1 LVARVV
7 AHNYLAFQLV
17 DDEDFRALL
26 ASLNPF
32 YKPPS
37 RGKLTNTLLPA
48 FRDKLEAVIRK
59 KLEMISSASLSFDSW
74 TSTANRSYIA
84 VTCHGIT
91 KAWTVETFMLSILPV
106 AQDETGVFLA
116 QMLEEVL
123 EQWGIRKE
131 QIVAITSDGAAN
143 AKNAV
148 MSQLDITW
156 VCCFSHVIN

>member
-1 LVARVV
+1 
-7 AHNYLAFQLV
+7 
-17 DDEDFRALL
+17 
-26 ASLNPF
+26 
-32 YKPPS
+32 
-37 RGKLTNTLLPA
+37 
-48 FRDKLEAVIRK
+48 
-59 KLEMISSASLSFDSW
+59 
-74 TSTANRSYIA
+74 
-84 VTCHGIT
+84 
-91 KAWTVETFMLSILPV
+91 MLSILPV